1 MAQTDVAAVRT
12 MITTYGVQETMNK
25 LSKEGLSKEQ
35 INGLITAVFEG
46 KNSPA
51 IDVVE
56 FTMDVNGKKV
66 GMKAPVGFDT
76 VLPMNDQAD
85 AFASKGYY
93 SIKTEGD
100 KLYGVFAT
108 GEVDKENP
116 LADVKKEHTKALR
129 SEAEKFLEESQAW
142 RDAQAEA
149 AKNLGIVAVVGIG
162 ISAFAAIA
170 TEYLAAKGVST
181 AVRAVAIDIAS
192 KEAPKMA
199 LNGYLNKA
207 AVASLLVTAFTS
219 CNKIDMGQD
228 ETQITKQ
235 KDYTDQLNQ
244 LHQDIQAVLKEIKGQ
259 RADIA
264 ELRNDVNSGFEQLSD
279 NDKQIINDLDNIY
292 ARMEEIG
299 VNIDSH
305 ANDVKTLLRQVN
317 AWLETIQANQ
327 DTQIE
332 LQLAHGN
339 NFVQFVNDL
348 FEILNDMSLNDKE
361 KYQKIL
367 EKMQDIENVN
377 INTNEKITEISE
389 KIDKL
394 KGKFDTF
401 DDSAIL
407 EAIDKLVQQGAQANA
422 MLELIYDAMGAIG
435 DDSKKYFG
443 DLINAVVKNGSKID
457 DLKALLNAINN
468 SVKNGTEVQKQNAKA
483 ILEKLDELGFNVVDG
498 MDKITQAVQ
507 AGNVKLDTII
517 TILNDIKGL
526 VCKYGEN
533 GNKLGN
539 AILAAIGKIN
549 FTATVDLSGIEKL
562 LKELGTKQDATT
574 GEVTKLTNL
583 FNKFSGTT
591 AAQLNTIIAKMGSGS
606 AKLDDI
612 INLLV
617 AMDANQEARNQK
629 VLAAIEKLGGDV
641 TTDLTAILN
650 AINSIP
656 QAEQKDYSAALNAIL
671 DKIKEGNAN
680 NNANFKAVLDAIEK
694 HGAKVTV
701 GMNAILDAIKNQP
714 DYSTKLDAI
723 LKRLDALGAKAQE
736 ILEAIKDHDVK
747 ITVDVTGKV
756 KCECNCNCGDGGK
769 HEGIIGNLND
779 LLG

>member
-1 MAQTDVAAVRT
+1 MADPR
-12 MITTYGVQETMNK
+12 
-25 LSKEGLSKEQ
+25 
-35 INGLITAVFEG
+35 INGVNHELKKFPVEENEVQKMSESEKASQELQNSNFNGTPEG
-46 KNSPA
+46 PGDIPQFSAYKKLDINGIKGILS
-51 IDVVE
+51 VY
-56 FTMDVNGKKV
+56 DVNEQNGQLKLNNEALKQLRQFGVKGLKMEDGAVYAQHKDGNEYYIGSGSDFNIELATRSNIDPVSFAKSVGKAALATLI
-66 GMKAPVGFDT
+66 GSAAAPI
-76 VLPMNDQAD
+76 LPELAGAA
-85 AFASKGYY
+85 AFASC
-93 SIKTEGD
+93 
-100 KLYGVFAT
+100 
-108 GEVDKENP
+108 
-116 LADVKKEHTKALR
+116 
-129 SEAEKFLEESQAW
+129 Q
-142 RDAQAEA
+142 
-149 AKNLGIVAVVGIG
+149 
-162 ISAFAAIA
+162 
-170 TEYLAAKGVST
+170 
-181 AVRAVAIDIAS
+181 
-192 KEAPKMA
+192 
-199 LNGYLNKA
+199 
-207 AVASLLVTAFTS
+207 
-219 CNKIDMGQD
+219 KIDMGQD

-235 KDYTDQLNQ
+235 KDYTDQFNQ

-264 ELRNDVNSGFEQLSD
+264 ELRNDVNSGFEQLSE

-394 KGKFDTF
+394 KGKFNTF

-422 MLELIYDAMGAIG
+422 MLELIYDAMGSL
-435 DDSKKYFG
+435 DDGMKKYFG
-443 DLINAVVKNGSKID
+443 DLINAAVKNGSKID

-468 SVKNGTEVQKQNAKA
+468 SVKNGTEVQKQNAEA
-483 ILEKLDELGFNVVDG
+483 ILKKLDELGFNVVDG

-526 VCKYGEN
+526 VSKYGEN

-539 AILAAIGKIN
+539 AILNAIGKIN

-756 KCECNCNCGDGGK
+756 QCECNCNCGDGGK